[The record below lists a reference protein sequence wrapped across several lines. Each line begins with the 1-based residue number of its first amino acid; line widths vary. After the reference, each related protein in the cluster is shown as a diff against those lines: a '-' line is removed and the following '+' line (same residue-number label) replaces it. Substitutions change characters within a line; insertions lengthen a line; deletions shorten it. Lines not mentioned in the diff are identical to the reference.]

1 VTINGLT
8 IEDHVSE
15 AAAEPA
21 VNGGPAHEAAPR
33 AATQQEDQQA
43 QQSQASAVHPPGQ
56 RSAPGRRPLFRT

>member
-1 VTINGLT
+1 VTIKGLT

-15 AAAEPA
+15 AAAEPP
-21 VNGGPAHEAAPR
+21 VNGAHETAPR